1 MVYHAWMSDMRSQS
15 NPLPVLAEDRIKDLE
30 RKLAAALS
38 ELNQAVVLQKDS
50 EWRLRLLLEVVRNL
64 SMGVV
69 IMDADFIVTSVNEA
83 YCQISGLTDNQ
94 IIGTRPPFE
103 SLISDD
109 VELYKRVWAALKSE
123 YRWDGEIWGERGDE
137 KFALHIAITTIV
149 DELGTPSQYAAIVND
164 VTVRKQDEERILRQA
179 NFDALTGLPNRA
191 LFIDRL
197 GQSLLTM
204 ARAQHKLGLMFIDLD
219 GFKLVNDTLGHDKG
233 DDLLREAAVRISSCT
248 RDGDTVARLGGDEFT
263 VIMPNLHDAKDA
275 PLVAQRILD
284 ELAKPFDLDGTE
296 SFISGSIGITIFP
309 DDAEDSNDL
318 LKNADAAMYR
328 AKDLGKANYQFFTA
342 DLNAQVAERLQIKN
356 GLVKALECNEFE
368 LFYQPKI
375 TLSTGK
381 IDSVEALMRWDNASL
396 GMVSPVRFIP
406 VLEETGMVVE
416 VGEWAIREACRQHR
430 KWIEAGLSP
439 IRIAVNLSARQLR
452 EISFVSVLQK
462 LLDETG
468 VGPDGIEIEITESM
482 IMSDKDTAI
491 AALAELHGLGIRV
504 AMDDFGTG
512 YSSLSYL
519 RQFPIDTIKIDGSF
533 IADISNNHED
543 AEIVRTIISMG
554 RTLNKSIVAEGVETE
569 EQLELLRS
577 YNCDQI
583 QGYLFSRPVPGD
595 ELTEFIREKNS

>member
-1 MVYHAWMSDMRSQS
+1 MRSQS
-15 NPLPVLAEDRIKDLE
+15 NAELELAEDQIKVLE
-30 RKLAAALS
+30 RKLASALN
-38 ELNQAVVLQKDS
+38 ELNEAVVLQKDS
-50 EWRLRLLLEVVRNL
+50 EWRLRLLLVVVRNL

-69 IMDADFIVTSVNEA
+69 IMDADFVVTSVNDA
-83 YCQISGLTDNQ
+83 YCQISGLPESQ
-94 IIGTRPPFE
+94 ILGTRPPFE
-103 SLISDD
+103 SLISKDM
-109 VELYKRVWAALKSE
+109 ELYKRIWVALKSE
-123 YRWDGEIWGERGDE
+123 HRWDGELWGEKGGE
-137 KFALHIAITTIV
+137 QFALHIAITAIV
-149 DELGTPSQYAAIVND
+149 DDFGTPSQYAAIIND
-164 VTVRKQDEERILRQA
+164 ITERKQDEERILHQA
-179 NFDALTGLPNRA
+179 NFDALTNLPNRA
-191 LFIDRL
+191 LFVDRL
-197 GQSLLTM
+197 EQSLLTM

-263 VIMPNLHDAKDA
+263 VIMPNLNDAKDA

-284 ELAKPFDLDGTE
+284 ALARSFDLGGTE

-309 DDAEDSNDL
+309 DDADSSNDL

-342 DLNAQVAERLQIKN
+342 DLNAQVAERLQLKN
-356 GLVKALECNEFE
+356 GLVQALERGEFQ
-368 LFYQPKI
+368 LYYQPKV

-381 IDSVEALMRWDNASL
+381 VDSVEALMRWDNPSL
-396 GMVSPVRFIP
+396 GMVSPARFIP

-416 VGEWAIREACRQHR
+416 VGEWAIREACHQHQR
-430 KWIEAGLSP
+430 WIEEGLSP

-452 EISFVSVLQK
+452 EMSFVSVLQK
-462 LLDETG
+462 LLAETG

-491 AALAELHGLGIRV
+491 IALTELHGLGIRV

-533 IADISNNHED
+533 IADISNSPED

-554 RTLNKSIVAEGVETE
+554 QTLNKSIVAEGVETE

-577 YNCDQI
+577 YKCDQI

>member
-1 MVYHAWMSDMRSQS
+1 MKSQS
-15 NPLPVLAEDRIKDLE
+15 NPKPISAEDQIEKLE
-30 RKLAAALS
+30 GKLSLALN

-69 IMDADFIVTSVNEA
+69 IMDSDFVVTSVNEA
-83 YCQISGLTDNQ
+83 YCQISGLPEDL
-94 IIGTRPPFE
+94 IIGARPPFE
-103 SLISDD
+103 TLISGDL
-109 VELYKRVWAALKSE
+109 ELYKRIWDNLKSQH
-123 YRWDGEIWGERGDE
+123 RWDDELWGEKDGE
-137 KFALHIAITTIV
+137 KFALHIAISTIV
-149 DELGTPSQYAAIVND
+149 DEDGTPSQYAAIIND
-164 VTVRKQDEERILRQA
+164 VTERKQDEERILRQA

-204 ARAQHKLGLMFIDLD
+204 ARGQQKLGLMFIDLD
-219 GFKLVNDTLGHDKG
+219 GFKLINDTLGHDKG
-233 DDLLREAAVRISSCT
+233 DDLLREAAVRISACT

-263 VIMPNLHDAKDA
+263 VIMPNLHDAKDT

-284 ELAKPFDLDGTE
+284 ALAKSFDLGGTE

-309 DDAEDSNDL
+309 DDAEAANDL

-342 DLNAQVAERLQIKN
+342 DLNAQVADRLQLKN
-356 GLVKALECNEFE
+356 GLLKALERNEFQ
-368 LFYQPKI
+368 LFYQPKV

-381 IDSVEALMRWDNASL
+381 IDSVEALMRWDNPDL

-416 VGEWAIREACRQHR
+416 VGKWAIREACQQHC
-430 KWIEAGLSP
+430 KWIDEGLSP

-452 EISFVSVLQK
+452 EMSFVSVLQN

-491 AALAELHGLGIRV
+491 TALTELHELGIRV

-533 IADISNNHED
+533 VADISTSSED

-554 RTLNKSIVAEGVETE
+554 QTLNKSIVAEGVETE

-577 YNCDQI
+577 YKCDQI

-595 ELTEFIREKNS
+595 ELTELIRETNG

>member
-1 MVYHAWMSDMRSQS
+1 MTDMNINTGTLNTS
-15 NPLPVLAEDRIKDLE
+15 AEDRIKSLE
-30 RKLAAALS
+30 DQLADALADMS
-38 ELNQAVVLQKDS
+38 QAVVLQKDT

-69 IMDADFIVTSVNEA
+69 IMDEDFVVTSVNDA
-83 YCQISGLTDNQ
+83 YCKISGLPESQ

-103 SLISDD
+103 TLMSSDP
-109 VELYKRVWAALKSE
+109 EMYQKIWSALLSE
-123 YRWDGEIWGERGDE
+123 YKWEGELWGQRGEE
-137 KFALHIAITTIV
+137 KIAFNIAITAIV
-149 DELGTPSQYAAIVND
+149 DANEKPSQYAAIVSD
-164 VTVRKQDEERILRQA
+164 ITQRKQDEERILRQA
-179 NFDALTGLPNRA
+179 NFDSLTGLPNRA

-204 ARAQHKLGLMFIDLD
+204 SRARHKLGLMFIDLD

-248 RDGDTVARLGGDEFT
+248 RNGDTVARLGGDEFT

-284 ELAKPFDLDGTE
+284 ALAKPFDLDGTE

-309 DDAEDSNDL
+309 GDASDANNL

-328 AKDLGKANYQFFTA
+328 AKDLGKANFQFFTS
-342 DLNAQVAERLQIKN
+342 DLNEEVAERLTIKN
-356 GLVKALECNEFE
+356 GLIKALERDEFKV
-368 LFYQPKI
+368 FYQPKV
-375 TLSTGK
+375 TLSTGQV
-381 IDSVEALMRWDNASL
+381 DSVEALMRWDNPDL
-396 GMVSPVRFIP
+396 GMVSPARFIP

-416 VGEWAIREACRQHR
+416 FGEWAIREACKQHR
-430 KWIEAGLSP
+430 TWIDAGLPP

-462 LLDETG
+462 VLHEAG
-468 VGPDGIEIEITESM
+468 VGPEGIEIEITESM
-482 IMSDKDTAI
+482 IMSDTDSAI
-491 AALAELHGLGIRV
+491 AALTELHGLGVRV

-519 RQFPIDTIKIDGSF
+519 RKFPIDTIKIDGSF
-533 IADISNNHED
+533 VADISTSADD

-554 RTLNKSIVAEGVETE
+554 QTLNKTIVAEGVETE
-569 EQLELLRS
+569 EQLQLLR
-577 YNCDQI
+577 NFKCDQV
-583 QGYLFSRPVPGD
+583 QGYLFSRPVPGN
-595 ELTEFIREKNS
+595 ELTEFIRETNR

>member
-1 MVYHAWMSDMRSQS
+1 MSSQTDQ
-15 NPLPVLAEDRIKDLE
+15 LPVLDEDRIKDLE
-30 RKLAAALS
+30 RKLADASKDLS
-38 ELNQAVVLQKDS
+38 QSVVLQKDS

-69 IMDADFIVTSVNEA
+69 IMDADFVVTSVNEA
-83 YCQISGLTDNQ
+83 YCQISGLPENQ
-94 IIGTRPPFE
+94 IIGERPPFE
-103 SLISDD
+103 SLMSDD
-109 VELYKRVWAALKSE
+109 LELYNRVWKSLKSDHK
-123 YRWDGEIWGERGDE
+123 WDGELWGEKGD
-137 KFALHIAITTIV
+137 KKYALHIAITAIV
-149 DELGTPSQYAAIVND
+149 DEFDSPSQYAAIVND
-164 VTVRKQDEERILRQA
+164 VTERKQDEERILHQA

-204 ARAQHKLGLMFIDLD
+204 ARAKQKLGLMFIDLD

-233 DDLLREAAVRISSCT
+233 DDLLREAAMRISSCT

-263 VIMPNLHDAKDA
+263 VIMPNLNDAKDA

-284 ELAKPFDLDGTE
+284 ALARSFDLGGTE

-309 DDAEDSNDL
+309 DDADSSNDL

-342 DLNAQVAERLQIKN
+342 DLNTQVAERLQLKN
-356 GLVKALECNEFE
+356 GLVQALERGEFQ
-368 LFYQPKI
+368 LFYQPKV

-381 IDSVEALMRWDNASL
+381 IDSVEALMRWENPDL

-430 KWIEAGLSP
+430 KWMDEGLPP

-452 EISFVSVLQK
+452 EMSFVSVLQR
-462 LLDETG
+462 LLAETG

-491 AALAELHGLGIRV
+491 TALTELHGLGIRV

-533 IADISNNHED
+533 IGDISSNLED

-554 RTLNKSIVAEGVETE
+554 QTLNKSIVAEGVETE

-577 YNCDQI
+577 YSCDQI
-583 QGYLFSRPVPGD
+583 QGYLISRPVPGD
-595 ELTEFIREKNS
+595 QLTELIREKNA